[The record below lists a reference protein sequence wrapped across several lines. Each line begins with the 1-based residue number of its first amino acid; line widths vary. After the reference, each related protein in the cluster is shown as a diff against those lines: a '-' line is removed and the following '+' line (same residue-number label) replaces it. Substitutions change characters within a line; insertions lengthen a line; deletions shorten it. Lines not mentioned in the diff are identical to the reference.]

1 MYLKQCEV
9 ESRVEYFKG
18 DIQEIIKSKQ
28 TIKKWAYILHDKDD
42 TAPHYHIYLNFGN
55 SGVDTKQ
62 VAEWF
67 GLQESQVSKIKGRAS
82 DMLLYLTHGNDSQ
95 QNKHQYSPAEVVAN
109 FDFQT
114 AIKNA
119 KILGD
124 FEHYSYAQQLEYVNG
139 LPISEK
145 AGAFTQL
152 EKLWRLQCRWLTL
165 QTDRQLEVMF
175 ICGKGG
181 TGKTYYAKKF
191 LEDQKLD
198 YCVSSSSNDPFQD
211 YLGQAGIILDDL
223 RDKAFEFE
231 DLLKILDNNTVS
243 SVQSRFQNK
252 VFNGKLIVITS
263 SVPLRYW
270 YRLQFGNAYDTL
282 VQLYRRISCY
292 VEVTKEEITVY
303 NDGVQD
309 NGTPRGNGQIFKNRL
324 FEKRT
329 EKRQE
334 KTDFAAGFAKICDP
348 PDIDNVFK
356 GTQEEMKEVKA
367 IPKEKPKRDK

>member
-334 KTDFAAGFAKICDP
+334 KTDFAKICDP
-348 PDIDNVFK
+348 PDIDEVFK
-356 GTQEEMKEVKA
+356 GTQEEMKEVKK
-367 IPKEKPKRDK
+367 IPKEKPKKDK